1 MERFELDP
9 RIAKDTAPVAELP
22 LSTVRLMRDANY
34 PWLLLV
40 PKRAGA
46 IELTDLGAHDRI
58 GLMEEIALASDALR
72 AVTPCDKLNVAAI
85 GNMVSQLHVHVVA
98 RRKGDAAWPKPVWG
112 HAPAAPY
119 DPEQERALIAAI
131 AERLAAFGRT
141 G

>member
-1 MERFELDP
+1 MQSFELDP
-9 RIAKDTAPVAELP
+9 QIAKDSAPVADLP
-22 LSTVRLMRDANY
+22 LSTVRLMRDKNY

-46 IELTDLGAHDRI
+46 VELTDLTAEDRI
-58 GLMEEIALASDALR
+58 RLMEEIALASDALR
-72 AVTPCDKLNVAAI
+72 AVAPCDKLNVAAI

-112 HAPAAPY
+112 QAPAVPY
-119 DPEQERALIAAI
+119 EPEKERALITAL
-131 AERLAAFGRT
+131 AERLAASGRT